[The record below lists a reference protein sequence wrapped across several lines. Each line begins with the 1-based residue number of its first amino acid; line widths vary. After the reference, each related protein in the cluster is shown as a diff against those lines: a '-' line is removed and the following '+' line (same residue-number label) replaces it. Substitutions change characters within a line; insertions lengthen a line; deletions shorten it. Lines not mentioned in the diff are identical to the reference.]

1 MFENG
6 KESLKAVSE
15 NIYNFINMYKLN
27 DINPVK
33 KVFAGKILSKL
44 FVLGRLHDDT
54 HTEKFL
60 VREINK
66 DILDFSY

>member
-1 MFENG
+1 
-6 KESLKAVSE
+6 
-15 NIYNFINMYKLN
+15 MYKLS

-44 FVLGRLHDDT
+44 FVLGRLHGDI